1 MKSFKYIGIHTIIT
15 SYGETMI
22 KKAFPIKLFGILI
35 MISMLLIIPS
45 SNITASPVV
54 ATTSAPVSF
63 QDGQWDVTTQD
74 QLVYNINTVN
84 NGTAHYFNMTQ
95 GSSNQYIGS
104 LVQGNSF
111 VFAITSLP
119 NLAVNNVVQGYITGK
134 NLTQNLNI
142 NYPLATPDTAN
153 INATNGPPYVYF
165 VTPVLNKTQY
175 GNFTQQ
181 EYVNHFFNSTLN
193 TSSLCGLYY
202 TNTITSTTFNIT
214 WSKNTGIMQYY
225 YFNGTDSHDNIVTL
239 ELTFVEDFNPNVYN
253 PHFGLIKPVISY
265 NFTKIDLFN
274 NGTTQ
279 IPLYGD
285 YNTYQGYFAQ
295 GQIAIVNVYNESFT
309 NQPSYSAN
317 IGTATGYVNFQGFN
331 ESGSAPPFLEFL
343 FPVSTNTSFWNVIGI
358 YFGAMGLHQ
367 LVNNATT
374 FGLGNLGQLE
384 VYFNKSNGLMESY
397 FVNMTFGSNT
407 NVRGIMKISLIS
419 FSDMNTWNPSWGI
432 ANGTINQYFIKTL
445 NNRGNHTI
453 QGDQGS
459 IKEGQNTTITINS
472 LSSDFSS
479 TLVNMTTTTGAVS
492 LDQFLT
498 FLPLIVNTDTPQL
511 FFPVIPKESTGQA
524 YSFLSSTFSAMGA
537 IIVNNATVFQVQLV
551 NKHIDN
557 YLVNI
562 NINWNKTSGV
572 LLYYHYTVVN
582 TLNSSD
588 ILDFELIFMGQ
599 VSHAIQPSLA
609 LPLSSTPG
617 FEFIWA
623 IIGILAIALP
633 VTLRKRKF

>member
-22 KKAFPIKLFGILI
+22 KKAFPIKLFGIII

-239 ELTFVEDFNPNVYN
+239 ELTFVEDFNPNV
-253 PHFGLIKPVISY
+253 
-265 NFTKIDLFN
+265 
-274 NGTTQ
+274 
-279 IPLYGD
+279 
-285 YNTYQGYFAQ
+285 
-295 GQIAIVNVYNESFT
+295 
-309 NQPSYSAN
+309 
-317 IGTATGYVNFQGFN
+317 
-331 ESGSAPPFLEFL
+331 
-343 FPVSTNTSFWNVIGI
+343 
-358 YFGAMGLHQ
+358 
-367 LVNNATT
+367 
-374 FGLGNLGQLE
+374 
-384 VYFNKSNGLMESY
+384 
-397 FVNMTFGSNT
+397 
-407 NVRGIMKISLIS
+407 
-419 FSDMNTWNPSWGI
+419 
-432 ANGTINQYFIKTL
+432 
-445 NNRGNHTI
+445 
-453 QGDQGS
+453 
-459 IKEGQNTTITINS
+459 
-472 LSSDFSS
+472 
-479 TLVNMTTTTGAVS
+479 
-492 LDQFLT
+492 
-498 FLPLIVNTDTPQL
+498 
-511 FFPVIPKESTGQA
+511 
-524 YSFLSSTFSAMGA
+524 
-537 IIVNNATVFQVQLV
+537 
-551 NKHIDN
+551 
-557 YLVNI
+557 
-562 NINWNKTSGV
+562 
-572 LLYYHYTVVN
+572 
-582 TLNSSD
+582 
-588 ILDFELIFMGQ
+588 
-599 VSHAIQPSLA
+599 
-609 LPLSSTPG
+609 
-617 FEFIWA
+617 
-623 IIGILAIALP
+623 
-633 VTLRKRKF
+633 